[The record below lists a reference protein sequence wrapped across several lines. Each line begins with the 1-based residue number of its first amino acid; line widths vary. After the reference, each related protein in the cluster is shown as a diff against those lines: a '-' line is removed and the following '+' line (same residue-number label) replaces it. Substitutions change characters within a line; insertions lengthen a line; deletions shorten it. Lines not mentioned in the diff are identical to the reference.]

1 MTFTVTTPKLSVD
14 CVVITPQQEV
24 LMIRRGWPPEKGAL
38 ALPGGFVEVGETVER
53 ACVREL
59 AEETG
64 LRLSESALRLIGV
77 YSDPGRDS
85 RWHTVTVAF
94 VAQTEITELQA
105 GDDAAD
111 ALLVQDWQTAAIAFD
126 HKDIVRDAFALLN
139 LPRA

>member
-1 MTFTVTTPKLSVD
+1 MTAYTVTTPKLSVD
-14 CVVITPQQEV
+14 CVVVTPERRV
-24 LMIRRGWPPEKGAL
+24 LLIRRRWPPAKGAL

-64 LRLSESALRLIGV
+64 VALPESALRLIGV
-77 YSDPGRDS
+77 YSDPARDS

-94 VAQTEITELQA
+94 LAQAEVGSLRA

-111 ALLVQDWQTAAIAFD
+111 AVLLHDWRHAEIAFD
-126 HKDIVRDAFALLN
+126 HKDILRAAFAML
-139 LPRA
+139 A